1 MDGFEFPEA
10 PEIEAAYRTAYDA
23 LSAIAVST
31 AFEPGHD
38 LTVSELI
45 RQFGRVTEYAELAAA
60 AQLGPMTSWRGPE
73 PQQGKLNPVTA
84 VVDLDGGDH
93 ASGEVRIGREAYE
106 GIDGTWHGSAL
117 DYAGRAYKRACGW
130 DFPPGEA
137 GVWLLSL
144 VPVQGVG
151 GDDSPWSYVGHI
163 TGFIV
168 LSDRDEDDSY
178 EAVSHIWTASRWR
191 RRGIARR
198 LLAEAKSLF
207 DFTEIEQ
214 PYSDDGDAFLRACG
228 YVK

>member
-1 MDGFEFPEA
+1 MYRFEFPEA

-23 LSAIAVST
+23 LRAIALST
-31 AFEPGHD
+31 ANEPAHD

-45 RQFGRVTEYAELAAA
+45 RQFGRVTEDAELATA
-60 AQLGPMTSWRGPE
+60 AQLGPMASWRGPE
-73 PQQGKLNPVTA
+73 PQRGRLDLVTA
-84 VVDLDGGDH
+84 VVDLDGGDYS
-93 ASGEVRIGREAYE
+93 SGDVRIGRDAYE

-137 GVWLLSL
+137 GVWLLL
-144 VPVQGVG
+144 LAPVQCVG
-151 GDDSPWSYVGHI
+151 GDDSPWSYAGHI
-163 TGFIV
+163 TGFVV

-191 RRGIARR
+191 RRGIAQR
-198 LLAEAKSLF
+198 LLTEAKSRF
-207 DFTEIEQ
+207 EFTEIEQ
-214 PYSDDGDAFLRACG
+214 PYSTDGDAFPKACG